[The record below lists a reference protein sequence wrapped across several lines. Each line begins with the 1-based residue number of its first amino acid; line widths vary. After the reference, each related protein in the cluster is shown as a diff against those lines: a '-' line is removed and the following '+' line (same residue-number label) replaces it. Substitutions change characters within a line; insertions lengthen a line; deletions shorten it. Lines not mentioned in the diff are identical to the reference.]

1 MDVNLTSINEGLTDE
16 DLTGR
21 FTAKLKFQ
29 STTPVSFMCMNVFK
43 KEPKMLFHKLISLM
57 EDKQI
62 KKFNTNPWVSV
73 PIRFSYEPLTEDR
86 KSYIARYKSAYEAA
100 KKDIKNGAGSVSF
113 VLPPH
118 SKVYSYN
125 KKDFSVLGYDSKK
138 IETFED
144 GTFGIINTGS
154 FESKTVYGKWKA
166 LNSPLRF
173 TDEDTEKGLNLTIYG
188 EYLDSPTTPK
198 QSVRFDVHNTR
209 LDHLLRT
216 ITPHIIECLIK
227 MNINPNAVRASH
239 NLENDTLRFTL
250 NDDILGVD
258 YQDMA
263 PAFDIWFK
271 FNGAFSTF
279 LNLGLSGDG
288 LIAAP
293 EYKLSWPGIVKK
305 EMNDAQINALSF
317 ESDESLS
324 NASAR
329 VRRRDLP
336 NNCGVLLRQ
345 SSSNIITS
353 GKGYD
358 EFNPGKL
365 LLYKDNTS
373 RVFYVG
379 TITLPENFGTLQ
391 IEFVDIRNQ
400 EPIIFFW
407 DYKISMFFKK
417 V

>member
-1 MDVNLTSINEGLTDE
+1 
-16 DLTGR
+16 
-21 FTAKLKFQ
+21 
-29 STTPVSFMCMNVFK
+29 
-43 KEPKMLFHKLISLM
+43 
-57 EDKQI
+57 
-62 KKFNTNPWVSV
+62 
-73 PIRFSYEPLTEDR
+73 
-86 KSYIARYKSAYEAA
+86 
-100 KKDIKNGAGSVSF
+100 
-113 VLPPH
+113 
-118 SKVYSYN
+118 
-125 KKDFSVLGYDSKK
+125 
-138 IETFED
+138 
-144 GTFGIINTGS
+144 
-154 FESKTVYGKWKA
+154 
-166 LNSPLRF
+166 
-173 TDEDTEKGLNLTIYG
+173 
-188 EYLDSPTTPK
+188 
-198 QSVRFDVHNTR
+198 
-209 LDHLLRT
+209 
-216 ITPHIIECLIK
+216 
-227 MNINPNAVRASH
+227 
-239 NLENDTLRFTL
+239 
-250 NDDILGVD
+250 
-258 YQDMA
+258 
-263 PAFDIWFK
+263 
-271 FNGAFSTF
+271 
-279 LNLGLSGDG
+279 
-288 LIAAP
+288 
-293 EYKLSWPGIVKK
+293 
-305 EMNDAQINALSF
+305 MNDAQINALSF